1 MEKMFSQL
9 KSFKCDNLMKNS
21 ICIVQMRTIS
31 KSFMKLGCHAFIM
44 IRSIEQFLAEKF
56 CSIRLKY
63 HNLPI
68 SGRNTILE
76 G

>member
-1 MEKMFSQL
+1 
-9 KSFKCDNLMKNS
+9 
-21 ICIVQMRTIS
+21 
-31 KSFMKLGCHAFIM
+31 MKLGCHAFIM

-68 SGRNTILE
+68 SGRNTILQ